1 MAAHC
6 TDDISACI
14 MKHLEP
20 FLAAADNTTDLLQD
34 VMAGAIKAAD
44 RLYSMS
50 EDARD
55 ALQKAAKVMKDE
67 VGRAV
72 EGTCEGLTKVME
84 GLSEATSK
92 PRVNELDKYSFKR
105 CSFTYMAA
113 LSSQLPAAHQSALAR
128 ARA

>member
-1 MAAHC
+1 MATHC
-6 TDDISACI
+6 TDDIPACI

-34 VMAGAIKAAD
+34 VMAGARKSAN

-55 ALQKAAKVMKDE
+55 EFQKAAEVMEDE

-72 EGTCEGLTKVME
+72 EGTCEGLAKAAE
-84 GLSEATSK
+84 GLSKASN
-92 PRVNELDKYSFKR
+92 PAVNGLDEHSLQR